1 MTKQQLIEALAHET
15 GLDLTTA
22 GKAVD
27 SVIDIITRTVADG
40 RKVTLTGFGTF
51 EAVHRAERVGRNPQT
66 GEPVEI
72 PATRVPKF
80 RPGTRFKDAVA
91 KGTRLEPVAA

>member
-22 GKAVD
+22 GTAVD

-40 RKVTLTGFGTF
+40 RKVT
-51 EAVHRAERVGRNPQT
+51 
-66 GEPVEI
+66 
-72 PATRVPKF
+72 
-80 RPGTRFKDAVA
+80 
-91 KGTRLEPVAA
+91 RLEPVAA

>member
-91 KGTRLEPVAA
+91 KGARLEPVAA